1 MYNATFLDLDRPNW
15 EKRMKNPSLI
25 ALAGLAISFAVPAFA
40 QQQDTVDAE
49 IAEQIRAL
57 ATKYDEAFN
66 KNDAV
71 AVAALITEDA
81 MWTTPHGTLSGR
93 QAIQKDYED
102 RAFRGY
108 HCNNVSTKID
118 QVNKFGDDVEA
129 IGTWSCTFQWSG
141 DTKHVKGH
149 FTWIIVREGDNS
161 QIRADIYDESAPY

>member
-1 MYNATFLDLDRPNW
+1 
-15 EKRMKNPSLI
+15 MKIRLLL
-25 ALAGLAISFAVPAFA
+25 ALVGSVIGFVVPTVA
-40 QQQDTVDAE
+40 QQQDTVDPQ

-66 KNDAV
+66 QNDAA

-81 MWTTPHGTLSGR
+81 MWTTPHGTSSGR
-93 QAIQKDYED
+93 QAIQKDYDD

-108 HCNNVSTKID
+108 HCNNVCTKID

-149 FTWIIVREGDNS
+149 FTWIIVREVDNL
-161 QIRADIYDESAPY
+161 QIRADL